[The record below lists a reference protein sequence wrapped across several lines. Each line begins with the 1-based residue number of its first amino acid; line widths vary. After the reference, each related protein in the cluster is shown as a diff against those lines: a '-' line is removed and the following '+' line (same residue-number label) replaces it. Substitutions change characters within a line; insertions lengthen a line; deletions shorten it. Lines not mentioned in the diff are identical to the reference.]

1 MPRQRIGADP
11 MSPAER
17 QARTSSEA
25 ARAQPSLV
33 DTSRAGATQGS
44 PRATSGETPVA
55 NRTVGDGS
63 GDARRSARAIPRL
76 VRQPRPSPGQAC
88 MGLWLSRATLVAT
101 ITAW

>member
-11 MSPAER
+11 ISPAER

-63 GDARRSARAIPRL
+63 GDAVAVQEQYRGWFDNPGLRRGRL
-76 VRQPRPSPGQAC
+76 VWGFGCEGRHQSRP
-88 MGLWLSRATLVAT
+88 
-101 ITAW
+101 